1 MTKLTSH
8 FLFLFALVYTT
19 AMAAW
24 PPMNYA
30 ANTIYTRSLSMGG
43 AFTAMESGIENALY
57 NPAAMQSRTI
67 YNAGLDIFLS
77 PVGGTSALLSPSEL
91 SQRNDK
97 DAYDWLSAVG
107 LFARALTFSNQ
118 LLQLSLVLS
127 EELPDNP
134 EKLDEKKIVSTR
146 GHLDWNYHMASMRL
160 SLAKQV
166 SLGVTGYAFNMLRED
181 ELRNNS
187 GLMHR
192 FGASY
197 GILMRPSDNL
207 TAGVSYF
214 KFPAKVDSLMLMQH
228 RITDKSVN
236 IGVVYNPFPRLS
248 IALDFRNVSEEEN
261 NSTNEVHAGI
271 EFVPTRFLA
280 LRTGYYRQNL
290 EKIDTVA
297 AGFGLGDYRSFVA
310 QTDRFVFSNII
321 LNYALEIASV
331 RDDPSYA
338 HYLTFLIRF

>member
-1 MTKLTSH
+1 L
-8 FLFLFALVYTT
+8 
-19 AMAAW
+19 
-24 PPMNYA
+24 N
-30 ANTIYTRSLSMGG
+30 
-43 AFTAMESGIENALY
+43 
-57 NPAAMQSRTI
+57 
-67 YNAGLDIFLS
+67 
-77 PVGGTSALLSPSEL
+77 PSEL
-91 SQRNDK
+91 SQRRDK
-97 DAYDWLSAVG
+97 DAYDWISAVG
-107 LFARALTFSNQ
+107 IFARALTFSNQ

-134 EKLDEKKIVSTR
+134 YKQSEKRAVSTR

-166 SLGVTGYAFNMLRED
+166 SLGVTGYAFNMLSD
-181 ELRNNS
+181 EKADS
-187 GLMHR
+187 TPSMMHR

-207 TAGVSYF
+207 AAGVSYF

-236 IGVVYNPFPRLS
+236 IGVVYNPFRRMS

-271 EFVPTRFLA
+271 EFIPTRFLA
-280 LRTGYYRQNL
+280 LRSGYYRQNL
-290 EKIDTVA
+290 EGIDTVT
-297 AGFGLGDYRSFVA
+297 AGVGLGDYRTFAA

-321 LNYALEIASV
+321 LNYALEIASI
-331 RDDPSYA
+331 REDPSYT
-338 HYLTFLIRF
+338 HYLTFLVRF